1 MDHFNLIRSNG
12 KKNNHRNRSFHLHY
26 LELCRSKNFSPIPE
40 VKALNNNSHIHPN
53 NGHGN
58 TLDFF
63 GDKLKYNDWILLI
76 EALYYDQMLETIA
89 IRLRRCHAQINEQ
102 IDSEK
107 KVRSFKNRPAIYTKY
122 IFDGI
127 VAAISNC
134 IQFNANLK
142 HLTLESLP
150 LNEKYMIS
158 ICKALSCNTN
168 LKTLS
173 FARSTIGDKGCE
185 NICSTVKY
193 LINIESIEMSQ
204 CELTYK
210 GACAIADM
218 IRFQKIFRYSEGW
231 KKSLRYRDVNPDNM
245 PGLRSIA
252 ISDNADIGDNGVKSI
267 TEVLKE
273 DDWIKTILMENCG
286 LTDVGANY
294 VLDCLALNKHL
305 VEFSVKKNSN
315 ISKYLVRNILLQLGK
330 EDIPNMPKKSNKVSP
345 TKLKEHVKLLEE
357 QFESEKNLRKQGE
370 LLNEQ
375 LHAQIV
381 AYEKQLN
388 SHEGSE
394 QLSDIPCGYDL
405 VPRHEL
411 DQLLEELSTYKKCK
425 NGSIRKVRSETTSK
439 PVNDT
444 RNKNKVSS
452 SEHTFNAAE
461 KKLNNLKQSKP
472 IQCQKKYFESNI
484 GDTFENDDLY
494 NINTSRTETFDTSSV
509 KLTQRSMGFN
519 GIEQAFQ
526 IFIEKKQKSENPNSL
541 NFLLNNRKNNP
552 TSAKSLFK

>member
-1 MDHFNLIRSNG
+1 MTRSNG

-26 LELCRSKNFSPIPE
+26 LELCRSKNFSPIAE
-40 VKALNNNSHIHPN
+40 VKALNNNSHLHQS
-53 NGHGN
+53 NGN
-58 TLDFF
+58 TSTLDFF

-89 IRLRRCHAQINEQ
+89 IRLRKCHAQINEQ

-107 KVRSFKNRPAIYTKY
+107 KVKSFKNRPAIYTKY

-134 IQFNANLK
+134 IQFNANLR
-142 HLTLESLP
+142 HLILESLP
-150 LNEKYMIS
+150 LNEKYMVTIS
-158 ICKALSCNTN
+158 KALSGNTN
-168 LKTLS
+168 LKTIS
-173 FARSTIGDKGCE
+173 FSRSTIGDKGCE
-185 NICSTVKY
+185 SVCSTVKY
-193 LINIESIEMSQ
+193 MINIESIEMCQ
-204 CELTYK
+204 CDLTSR
-210 GACAIADM
+210 GATSIADM

-231 KKSLRYRDVNPDNM
+231 KNSLRYRDVNPDNM

-252 ISDNADIGDNGVKSI
+252 ISENTNIGDNGVKCI

-273 DDWIKTILMENCG
+273 DDWIKSIFMENCG

-294 VLDCLALNKHL
+294 VLDCLGLNKHL
-305 VEFSVKKNSN
+305 VEFSVKKNAN
-315 ISKYLVRNILLQLGK
+315 ISKYLLRNILMQLGK
-330 EDIPNMPKKSNKVSP
+330 EDIPNLPKKSNKISP
-345 TKLKEHVKLLEE
+345 NKLKEHVKYLEE

-370 LLNEQ
+370 MLNEQ

-388 SHEGSE
+388 SQEGSD

-411 DQLLEELSTYKKCK
+411 DQLLQELSTYKKK
-425 NGSIRKVRSETTSK
+425 NGSIRKVRSEVVS
-439 PVNDT
+439 NHN
-444 RNKNKVSS
+444 NKSQNRNKVST
-452 SEHTFNAAE
+452 SEHTFNAKE
-461 KKLNNLKQSKP
+461 KNLNNRKSSKP
-472 IQCQKKYFESNI
+472 VESQKKYFEPHI
-484 GDTFENDDLY
+484 GDTLENDQIY
-494 NINTSRTETFDTSSV
+494 NVSTSRTETFDSSSV
-509 KLTQRSMGFN
+509 KLSPRSMDLKSFN
-519 GIEQAFQ
+519 GIEHAFQ
-526 IFIEKKQKSENPNSL
+526 IFIEKKQKSEAPNSL

>member
-1 MDHFNLIRSNG
+1 MIRSNR

-26 LELCRSKNFSPIPE
+26 LELCRSKNFSPIAE
-40 VKALNNNSHIHPN
+40 VKALNNNSHLHQN
-53 NGHGN
+53 NGTSN
-58 TLDFF
+58 SLDFF

-102 IDSEK
+102 IDSES
-107 KVRSFKNRPAIYTKY
+107 KVKSFKNRPAIYTKY

-142 HLTLESLP
+142 NLTLESLP
-150 LNEKYMIS
+150 LNEKYMVTL
-158 ICKALSCNTN
+158 CKALSCNTN
-168 LKTLS
+168 LRS
-173 FARSTIGDKGCE
+173 INFSRSTIGDKGCE
-185 NICSTVKY
+185 NVCSTVKY
-193 LINIESIEMSQ
+193 LINIESVDMSQ
-204 CELTYK
+204 CELTNK
-210 GACAIADM
+210 GATSVADM

-231 KKSLRYRDVNPDNM
+231 KKSLRYRDVNPDSM
-245 PGLRSIA
+245 PGLRSITL
-252 ISDNADIGDNGVKSI
+252 SDNTNIGDNGAKCI

-273 DDWIKTILMENCG
+273 DDWIKSIFMENCG

-294 VLDCLALNKHL
+294 VLDCLGLNKHL
-305 VEFSVKKNSN
+305 IEFSVKRNSN
-315 ISKYLVRNILLQLGK
+315 ISKYLLRNILMQLGK
-330 EDIPNMPKKSNKVSP
+330 EDVPNQPKKSKVSSQ
-345 TKLKEHVKLLEE
+345 KLKEHVKYLEE

-375 LHAQIV
+375 LHAQLL
-381 AYEKQLN
+381 AFEKQLN
-388 SHEGSE
+388 GQESSE
-394 QLSDIPCGYDL
+394 HSSEIPCGYDL

-411 DQLLEELSTYKKCK
+411 DQLLQELNNYKKK
-425 NGSIRKVRSETTSK
+425 NVSIRKAKSEVVSN
-439 PVNDT
+439 PINEP
-444 RNKNKVSS
+444 RNNKKISS

-461 KKLNNLKQSKP
+461 KNLNNLNSSKQVE
-472 IQCQKKYFESNI
+472 CQKKYFEPFI
-484 GDTFENDDLY
+484 GDTYENNQIYVD
-494 NINTSRTETFDTSSV
+494 TARTETHDTASL
-509 KLTQRSMGFN
+509 KLTQRSTDLKSFN

-526 IFIEKKQKSENPNSL
+526 IFVEKKQKSDAPNSL

>member
-1 MDHFNLIRSNG
+1 MDHFNIIRSNG

-40 VKALNNNSHIHPN
+40 VKALNNNSHIHQN
-53 NGHGN
+53 HGHGN

-76 EALYYDQMLETIA
+76 DALYYDQMLETIA
-89 IRLRRCHAQINEQ
+89 IRLRKCHGQINEQ
-102 IDSEK
+102 IDTER
-107 KVRSFKNRPAIYTKY
+107 KVKAFKNRPAIYTKY

-150 LNEKYMIS
+150 LNEKYMVSIS
-158 ICKALSCNTN
+158 KALSCNTSM
-168 LKTLS
+168 KTIS
-173 FARSTIGDKGCE
+173 FSRSTIGDKGCE
-185 NICSTVKY
+185 NLCSTVKY
-193 LINIESIEMSQ
+193 LINIERIDVSQ
-204 CELTYK
+204 CDLTCK
-210 GACAIADM
+210 GAGFIADM

-231 KKSLRYRDVNPDNM
+231 KKSLRYRDVNADNM
-245 PGLRSIA
+245 PGLRSIVL
-252 ISDNADIGDNGVKSI
+252 SDNADLGDQGVKCI

-273 DDWIKTILMENCG
+273 DDWIKSICMENCG

-305 VEFSVKKNSN
+305 VDFSVKKNLN
-315 ISKYLVRNILLQLGK
+315 VSKYLVRNILMQLGK
-330 EDIPNMPKKSNKVSP
+330 EDSLNMPKKPNKISP
-345 TKLKEHVKLLEE
+345 SKLKEHVKFLEE

-388 SHEGSE
+388 CQEDSD

-411 DQLLEELSTYKKCK
+411 DQLLQELSTYKK
-425 NGSIRKVRSETTSK
+425 NASIRKVKSELVSNPIQKSRT
-439 PVNDT
+439 
-444 RNKNKVSS
+444 KNKVSS
-452 SEHTFNAAE
+452 SEHTFSAAE
-461 KKLNNLKQSKP
+461 KKYSKP
-472 IQCQKKYFESNI
+472 VESQKKYFETSI
-484 GDTFENDDLY
+484 GDTYENDHAY
-494 NINTSRTETFDTSSV
+494 TSRTETFDDQSV
-509 KLTQRSMGFN
+509 KLTQRSMELKNFN
-519 GIEQAFQ
+519 GIEHAFQ
-526 IFIEKKQKSENPNSL
+526 IFIEKKQKSEAPNSL